1 MFGKDGRG
9 QLTAREREIVISAI
23 AARVSGSPSD
33 AAKQVLTAIAVLDGD
48 REPLILWPQS
58 ISREQMAAWHESEA
72 AYWRE
77 SASRCASAVSL
88 AAQNVDRDRISV
100 QTDEPTVSADT
111 PLAHSV

>member
-1 MFGKDGRG
+1 MARKDARV

-58 ISREQMAAWHESEA
+58 ISRVRMAAWHESEA
-72 AYWRE
+72 VYWRE
-77 SASRCASAVSL
+77 SAARFAPAVSL
-88 AAQNVDRDRISV
+88 AAQSADRDRASA
-100 QTDEPTVSADT
+100 QTDEPIVSAET